1 MVFSREAYAF
11 QLLTLPFRLFVGGP
25 LGDGRQWF
33 TWIHIDDIVGIY
45 RLPLED
51 ARVARPANPAPPP
64 INPQPPVPPQ
74 LHPLLPPNA
83 PLRGRGPPPAV
94 AFAPRRSCCRR
105 RGRR

>member
-45 RLPLED
+45 RLALED
-51 ARVARPANPAPPP
+51 ARVSGPVNAVAPD
-64 INPQPPVPPQ
+64 IKRERDV
-74 LHPLLPPNA
+74 A
-83 PLRGRGPPPAV
+83 TEIGRVLPPPALIPTPAV
-94 AFAPRRSCCRR
+94 ALQPVLRQESPVPLP
-105 RGRR
+105 G

>member
-45 RLPLED
+45 RLAFED
-51 ARVARPANPAPPP
+51 ARVSGPVNAVAPGIKRERDVATEIGRVLHQAAPIPTPP
-64 INPQPPVPPQ
+64 LAATV
-74 LHPLLPPNA
+74 
-83 PLRGRGPPPAV
+83 LRGKNAQ
-94 AFAPRRSCCRR
+94 
-105 RGRR
+105 